1 MGLILGG
8 ILGRNSACFLSLSIM
23 HSVSFPIVPSHS
35 ASCLYSSNITT
46 EAPRYLLHKHRPLAL
61 VGMKPNMV
69 IVREPSLEG
78 SLFFLL
84 YRGATEELWGAP
96 RHVAA
101 LCIVSAY
108 LMSLFSRIDFGY
120 ILLFPTQWNSFSNS
134 H

>member
-1 MGLILGG
+1 
-8 ILGRNSACFLSLSIM
+8 
-23 HSVSFPIVPSHS
+23 
-35 ASCLYSSNITT
+35 
-46 EAPRYLLHKHRPLAL
+46 
-61 VGMKPNMV
+61 MKPNMV
-69 IVREPSLEG
+69 IVRESSLEG

-108 LMSLFSRIDFGY
+108 LMSLFSHIDFGH
-120 ILLFPTQWNSFSNS
+120 ILLFLTQWNSFSNS